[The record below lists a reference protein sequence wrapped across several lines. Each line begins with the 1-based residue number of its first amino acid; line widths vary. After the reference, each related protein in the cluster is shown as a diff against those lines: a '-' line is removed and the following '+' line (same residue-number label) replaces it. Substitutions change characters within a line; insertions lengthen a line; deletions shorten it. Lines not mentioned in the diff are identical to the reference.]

1 MTKKLHCMWETVLM
15 SKKIKEIDITA
26 FRAYKDVQKFD
37 FIHKNSGNI
46 ANLVAI
52 YAPNGYGKTSFFDA
66 VEWAVTGTIERLN
79 NGKPIKEEVKNEEGY
94 ILKNRD
100 SNEDHGNVTIIS
112 EQNKVFS
119 VNTKKKRGKMKS
131 DFKQGDVLKISPEL
145 DTIYAEKESFCTTNL
160 LAHDKITGFLQNYT
174 AKDKTSELQ
183 VMWDENNYSK
193 ILNDITELYNELEKK
208 RKQFALELSSE
219 EKELKKYKFE
229 NEKSDKVF
237 ELIENYKIKYDNDF
251 MNDKYSDIEGMLFL
265 FNQLHEESQKEREKK
280 EKECNDIDI
289 LIKDYPVFEES
300 QKKKCLLQ
308 ESKVEFDKA
317 IETWNKIEQIKKL
330 QEEITREIEQTR
342 YVLSNL
348 KEFYSY
354 MDQLNQ
360 NITELNMIG
369 HNKIECQKEKIS
381 TADKIKE
388 LEEKWKHSN
397 SELERLDTR
406 EEQLKKDY
414 YEYNSNEAKKK
425 KYERLSDKA
434 KYILEQRNKR
444 IQKLSL
450 YIEQIDQFLAGK
462 LGIEILCDIFTEE
475 IIAEYNSI
483 TMFKIERKTLAENNN
498 ILESNKKNLVG
509 LFNKIQQ
516 LSIKGRDIVIEQK
529 QRECPLCHMEYQ
541 DYNELL
547 DRISATTEE
556 NIELVKI
563 DEQIQKNQKREWEID
578 KELKTLCGD
587 TESQILSISNTYK
600 AKYMEETKKVK
611 RLETEAETWERNLN
625 TAQYVYK
632 TLEEKYKQEKLDISD
647 SIQLENNEVKI
658 EEERTRIK
666 KDIDKVSDSM
676 KEEKNKQK
684 EFEQQFQAYE
694 LKILEIKEANNRIN
708 AEKIYIEIKKNLEN
722 KKFFDLKY
730 NYLEMKS
737 IIEASSKELEHR
749 QDNLDNELTSY
760 HLEDMCSKD
769 EYLLKLNECYKEMN
783 ELQVEISSYLQRCE
797 KLVGTTDKEQ
807 LFAQIN
813 QVKKNY
819 YNKLESISEK
829 IQSETSILIEL
840 NGLKEQ
846 TIWLNRKQSLELKKA
861 NLDYLDKRME
871 KLEESKNYVEDYIMN
886 KTNEYF
892 NSDIINQI
900 YNKIDPH
907 PMMKHIKFITEKDND
922 GLKTH
927 IYTYDESET
936 DKMSPVVYLSSAQVN
951 ILSLCIFLS
960 KVLSEKNTTFN
971 TIFIDDPIQH
981 LDGINL
987 LSFIDVLRTITT
999 DFERQIVISTHN
1011 EQFYKLLKVKMDER
1025 YYPSK
1030 FIELTSTG
1038 KIKW

>member
-1 MTKKLHCMWETVLM
+1 MEQTSFHQENFRRRTRYTAVFLILAAVFCVVTVLNINTGNVHIPVPKILRILFLKEGAATEYNIIWKIRLPRILMAALLGGALSLSGFLKYFFIFRKKLL
-15 SKKIKEIDITA
+15 
-26 FRAYKDVQKFD
+26 F
-37 FIHKNSGNI
+37 
-46 ANLVAI
+46 
-52 YAPNGYGKTSFFDA
+52 
-66 VEWAVTGTIERLN
+66 
-79 NGKPIKEEVKNEEGY
+79 
-94 ILKNRD
+94 
-100 SNEDHGNVTIIS
+100 
-112 EQNKVFS
+112 
-119 VNTKKKRGKMKS
+119 VN
-131 DFKQGDVLKISPEL
+131 D
-145 DTIYAEKESFCTTNL
+145 
-160 LAHDKITGFLQNYT
+160 
-174 AKDKTSELQ
+174 
-183 VMWDENNYSK
+183 
-193 ILNDITELYNELEKK
+193 
-208 RKQFALELSSE
+208 
-219 EKELKKYKFE
+219 
-229 NEKSDKVF
+229 
-237 ELIENYKIKYDNDF
+237 
-251 MNDKYSDIEGMLFL
+251 
-265 FNQLHEESQKEREKK
+265 
-280 EKECNDIDI
+280 
-289 LIKDYPVFEES
+289 
-300 QKKKCLLQ
+300 
-308 ESKVEFDKA
+308 
-317 IETWNKIEQIKKL
+317 
-330 QEEITREIEQTR
+330 
-342 YVLSNL
+342 
-348 KEFYSY
+348 
-354 MDQLNQ
+354 
-360 NITELNMIG
+360 
-369 HNKIECQKEKIS
+369 
-381 TADKIKE
+381 
-388 LEEKWKHSN
+388 
-397 SELERLDTR
+397 
-406 EEQLKKDY
+406 
-414 YEYNSNEAKKK
+414 
-425 KYERLSDKA
+425 
-434 KYILEQRNKR
+434 
-444 IQKLSL
+444 
-450 YIEQIDQFLAGK
+450 
-462 LGIEILCDIFTEE
+462 
-475 IIAEYNSI
+475 
-483 TMFKIERKTLAENNN
+483 
-498 ILESNKKNLVG
+498 
-509 LFNKIQQ
+509 
-516 LSIKGRDIVIEQK
+516 
-529 QRECPLCHMEYQ
+529 
-541 DYNELL
+541 
-547 DRISATTEE
+547 
-556 NIELVKI
+556 
-563 DEQIQKNQKREWEID
+563 
-578 KELKTLCGD
+578 
-587 TESQILSISNTYK
+587 
-600 AKYMEETKKVK
+600 
-611 RLETEAETWERNLN
+611 
-625 TAQYVYK
+625 
-632 TLEEKYKQEKLDISD
+632 
-647 SIQLENNEVKI
+647 
-658 EEERTRIK
+658 
-666 KDIDKVSDSM
+666 
-676 KEEKNKQK
+676 
-684 EFEQQFQAYE
+684 
-694 LKILEIKEANNRIN
+694 
-708 AEKIYIEIKKNLEN
+708 LEN